1 MEVTDRL
8 AVLWLIDFLRASLA
22 AMPAPLAGGGK
33 DMARMSYANE
43 A

>member
-8 AVLWLIDFLRASLA
+8 AALWLIDFLRAS
-22 AMPAPLAGGGK
+22 MPAPLAGAGK
-33 DMARMSYANE
+33 DMARMSYTNE